1 MNFSEISMNASPV
14 TINAPTKPQS
24 GSALA
29 IVFFLLGMP
38 HVYGFL
44 QQRSQ
49 RQTSLMRPLPLE
61 GISLLTI
68 TVFGAL
74 SWLMF

>member
-1 MNFSEISMNASPV
+1 MNASSV
-14 TINAPTKPQS
+14 TISDPTKPQS
-24 GSALA
+24 GNALA
-29 IVFFLLGMP
+29 IVFFLIGMP

-49 RQTSLMRPLPLE
+49 RQASSTRSLPLQ
-61 GISLLTI
+61 GIGLVSI